1 MIKRKLNQQ
10 SLARGPRQSRALT
23 AAALLAVAALM
34 PPVPRVLAQQLPI
47 AGGASDFNSVEYFGA
62 PHQQDIKRL
71 FSGAEAQPLP
81 GGLLLVKQ
89 VKIEMFDLSGKLQLV
104 AEAPECVYDP
114 VNVVA
119 NSPGEVQVRTGDGQ
133 LKIQGEGFLW
143 RQNDSIFTISNE
155 VETVIDRTS
164 RQ

>member
-10 SLARGPRQSRALT
+10 SPMRGPGQSRVLT
-23 AAALLAVAALM
+23 AAALLALAALI
-34 PPVPRVLAQQLPI
+34 PAEPNVLAQQLPI